1 MKKEPKHIQESVF
14 SVGESQTP
22 LHSDITGED
31 SAAPSKGRSLTVLDR
46 LFRDKNSA
54 FWILQLFGWTGYFI
68 LRVFT
73 AVTYGV
79 ELADYASRAFWLM
92 VVGLGLSI
100 IMRYIYRQIRTKPLP
115 VVSITAVV
123 TSVLFGGLFSFIEVK
138 YIIFDDRGGLALL
151 GNAMFEATALF
162 AWSTLYFSFH
172 YYNDLQEQRAKA
184 LAATAMA
191 HQAQLKMLRYQLNP
205 HFLFNTLN
213 AISTLVLE
221 KDTVS
226 ANKMLTKLSSFLR
239 YTLVN
244 QPTQKV
250 SLEQEI
256 YTLQLYLEIE
266 RVRFEDRLTVEFDV
280 EDKAMAALIP
290 SLILQPHVENAIKYA
305 IAPALD
311 GGTLTIRA
319 RKDGKNLVMS
329 LEDDGPGMEDPDKP
343 ISTSSSGVGII
354 NTRDRLNQIYGK
366 NHTFFIQNIEPTGL
380 RVWMK
385 IPFETKENEQVKK

>member
-1 MKKEPKHIQESVF
+1 M
-14 SVGESQTP
+14 
-22 LHSDITGED
+22 
-31 SAAPSKGRSLTVLDR
+31 LDR
-46 LFRDKNSA
+46 LFKDKNSV

-73 AVTYGV
+73 ALTYGL
-79 ELADYASRAFWLM
+79 ELMEYASRAFLLM
-92 VVGLGLSI
+92 LVGLCLSLM
-100 IMRYIYRQIRTKPLP
+100 MRYIYRQCRAKSLP
-115 VVSITAVV
+115 IVSLTAVI
-123 TSVLFGGLFSFIEVK
+123 TSVFFGGLFSFIEVK
-138 YIIFDDRGGLALL
+138 YIIIEESGGLALL
-151 GNAMFEATALF
+151 GNAMFESTALF

-184 LAATAMA
+184 LAAVAMA

-221 KDTVS
+221 KDTSS

-266 RVRFEDRLTVEFDV
+266 RVRFEDRLSVVFDV
-280 EDKAMAALIP
+280 QEEAKMALIP

-305 IAPALD
+305 IAPSLD
-311 GGTLTIRA
+311 GGTLKIHA
-319 RKDGKNLVMS
+319 RRDGKNLVIS
-329 LEDDGPGMEDPDKP
+329 LEDDGPGMDDPDKP
-343 ISTSSSGVGII
+343 ISTSSSGVGIV
-354 NTRDRLNQIYGK
+354 NTRDRLNQIYGDS
-366 NHTFFIQNIEPTGL
+366 HTFFIQNIEPTGL

-385 IPFETKENEQVKK
+385 IPFETEEDLQVKK

>member
-1 MKKEPKHIQESVF
+1 MEKDVKNIKENIF
-14 SVGESQTP
+14 SIGDSDSS
-22 LHSDITGED
+22 LHSEIEEGNHV
-31 SAAPSKGRSLTVLDR
+31 SLSRGRSLTVMER
-46 LFRDKNSA
+46 LFKDKNSA

-73 AVTYGV
+73 ALTYGV
-79 ELADYASRAFWLM
+79 ELTEYASRAFLLM

-100 IMRYIYRQIRTKPLP
+100 IMRYIYRQCRAKPLP
-115 VVSITAVV
+115 IVSLTAVI
-123 TSVLFGGLFSFIEVK
+123 TSVVFGGLFSFIEVK
-138 YIIFDDRGGLALL
+138 YIILDESGGLALL
-151 GNAMFEATALF
+151 GNAMFESTALF

-221 KDTVS
+221 KDTAS
-226 ANKMLTKLSSFLR
+226 ANGMLTKLSSFLR

-266 RVRFEDRLTVEFDV
+266 RVRFEDRLNVEFDV
-280 EDKAMAALIP
+280 QEEAKMALIP

-311 GGTLTIRA
+311 GGTLKIHA
-319 RKDGKNLVMS
+319 RKDGKNLVIS
-329 LEDDGPGMEDPDKP
+329 LEDDGPGMDDPDKP
-343 ISTSSSGVGII
+343 ISTSSSGVGIV
-354 NTRDRLNQIYGK
+354 NTRDRLNQIYGGT
-366 NHTFFIQNIEPTGL
+366 HTFFIQNIEPQGL

-385 IPFETKENEQVKK
+385 IPYETEENQQVIK

>member
-1 MKKEPKHIQESVF
+1 M
-14 SVGESQTP
+14 
-22 LHSDITGED
+22 
-31 SAAPSKGRSLTVLDR
+31 LDR
-46 LFRDKNSA
+46 LFSDKNRA
-54 FWILQLFGWTGYFI
+54 FWILQLFGWTGFFI

-73 AVTYGV
+73 ALTYGY
-79 ELADYASRAFWLM
+79 ELADYVSRAFWLM
-92 VVGLGLSI
+92 VVGLGLSL
-100 IMRYIYRQIRTKPLP
+100 IMRYIYRQCRAKPLP
-115 VVSITAVV
+115 IVALTAVV
-123 TSVLFGGLFSFIEVK
+123 TSALFGGLFSFIEVK
-138 YIIFDDRGGLALL
+138 YIVIEEGDGLALL
-151 GNAMFEATALF
+151 TNAMFEATALF

-221 KDTVS
+221 KDTAS

-250 SLEQEI
+250 NLEQEI

-266 RVRFEDRLTVEFDV
+266 RVRFEDRLTVEFEV
-280 EDKAMAALIP
+280 EDKALAALIP

-305 IAPALD
+305 IAPSLD
-311 GGTLTIRA
+311 GGTLIIRA
-319 RKDGKNLVMS
+319 RKDGKNLVIS

-366 NHTFFIQNIEPTGL
+366 DHTFFIQNIEPSGL

>member
-1 MKKEPKHIQESVF
+1 MEKDVKNLKENIF
-14 SVGESQTP
+14 SIGDSDGP
-22 LHSDITGED
+22 LHSGADG
-31 SAAPSKGRSLTVLDR
+31 SNNASRSRGRSLTVMER
-46 LFRDKNSA
+46 LFKDKGRA
-54 FWILQLFGWTGYFI
+54 FWIFQLFGWTGYFI
-68 LRVFT
+68 LRIFT
-73 AVTYGV
+73 ALTYGF
-79 ELADYASRAFWLM
+79 EFTEYASKAFLLM
-92 VVGLGLSI
+92 LVGVGLSLV
-100 IMRYIYRQIRTKPLP
+100 MRYIYRRCRAKPLP
-115 VVSITAVV
+115 IVSLTAVI
-123 TSVLFGGLFSFIEVK
+123 TSVLFGVLFSFIEVK
-138 YIIFDDRGGLALL
+138 YITIEESGGLGMLS
-151 GNAMFEATALF
+151 NAMFESTALF

-184 LAATAMA
+184 LAAVAMA

-280 EDKAMAALIP
+280 EDIAMAALIP

-311 GGTLTIRA
+311 GGTLKIHA
-319 RKDGKNLVMS
+319 RKDGKNLVIS
-329 LEDDGPGMEDPDKP
+329 LEDDGPGMDDPDKP

-354 NTRDRLNQIYGK
+354 NTRDRLNQIYGE
-366 NHTFFIQNIEPTGL
+366 NHTFFIQNIEPRGL

>member
-1 MKKEPKHIQESVF
+1 MKKEPKHTQEIVF

-31 SAAPSKGRSLTVLDR
+31 SVSPRKGRGLTVLDR
-46 LFRDKNSA
+46 LFKDKNSA
-54 FWILQLFGWTGYFI
+54 FWVLQLSGWAGYFI
-68 LRVFT
+68 LRVFQGLT
-73 AVTYGV
+73 LGGSI
-79 ELADYASRAFWLM
+79 DYIVQIALFATI
-92 VVGLGLSI
+92 VGFIFSLF
-100 IMRYIYRQIRTKPLP
+100 MRLIYRRVRAKPLP
-115 VVSITAVV
+115 VVTLVAILVSAIFGLIFSTVEVQAANPEEY
-123 TSVLFGGLFSFIEVK
+123 GGLELFS
-138 YIIFDDRGGLALL
+138 
-151 GNAMFEATALF
+151 NAMFEATALF

-221 KDTVS
+221 KDTDS

-250 SLEQEI
+250 NLEQEI
-256 YTLQLYLEIE
+256 YTLKLYLEIE
-266 RVRFEDRLTVEFDV
+266 RVRFEDRLTVEFDI

-305 IAPALD
+305 IAPSLD
-311 GGTLTIRA
+311 GGTLIIKA
-319 RKDGKNLVMS
+319 RKDGKNLVIS

-354 NTRDRLNQIYGK
+354 NTRDRLNQIYGN
-366 NHTFFIQNIEPTGL
+366 NHTFFIQNIEPSGL

>member
-1 MKKEPKHIQESVF
+1 MKKEPKHTQEIVF

-31 SAAPSKGRSLTVLDR
+31 SVSPRKGRGLTVLDR
-46 LFRDKNSA
+46 LFRDKNRA

-73 AVTYGV
+73 AITFGA
-79 ELADYASRAFWLM
+79 ELADYAARAFWLM

-100 IMRYIYRQIRTKPLP
+100 VMRYIYRQIRAKPLP

-138 YIIFDDRGGLALL
+138 YIVITETDGLALL
-151 GNAMFEATALF
+151 SNAMFESTALF

-221 KDTVS
+221 KDTDS

-250 SLEQEI
+250 NLEQEI
-256 YTLQLYLEIE
+256 YTLKLYLEIE
-266 RVRFEDRLTVEFDV
+266 RVRFEDRLTVEFDI

-305 IAPALD
+305 IAPSLD
-311 GGTLTIRA
+311 GGTLIIKA
-319 RKDGKNLVMS
+319 RKDGKNLVIS